1 MTGSNEVKIN
11 SVSEIYNVESVH
23 LDFPIL
29 LLSTTPNLP
38 NKILIM
44 QE

>member
-11 SVSEIYNVESVH
+11 SVSEIYKVESVH
-23 LDFPIL
+23 LDFPI

>member
-11 SVSEIYNVESVH
+11 SVSEIYKVESVH

-29 LLSTTPNLP
+29 LLYTTPNLT
-38 NKILIM
+38 NKILIV
-44 QE
+44 Q